1 MNKPCTQDGNELSIL
16 SNYVW
21 KYHEENLS
29 KNKIC
34 SASCSSKGAQ
44 NSNIQW
50 GRIIIIYKKNNLKRN
65 GGINFI

>member
-44 NSNIQW
+44 NSNIKW
-50 GRIIIIYKKNNLKRN
+50 GR
-65 GGINFI
+65 